1 MKRESYIPPKG
12 MSEKEFLSIVANDLL
27 DMVVLGEVNFNLVP
41 SARDFIVKYGTP
53 RHRKGRN
60 EKQSVSR

>member
-12 MSEKEFLSIVANDLL
+12 MKEKEFLSIVANDLL
-27 DMVVLGEVNFNLVP
+27 DMVVLGEVNFTYVP

-53 RHRKGRN
+53 RHRKGR
-60 EKQSVSR
+60 K